1 MDIEQKQKK
10 NSPLFIIILGALT
23 AIGALSIDMFLPGL
37 PELKNDF
44 NTTTA
49 NAQLTLSLFMIGLGL
64 GNLIVGPI
72 SDSIG
77 RKKPLVISMIIFA
90 LASLGIVF
98 VENIWI
104 MVFLRFIQG
113 FTGGAGAV
121 ISRAIASDMYRGNEL
136 TKFLAL
142 LMLVNGVAPVIAPA
156 LGGLILSFAVWR
168 MVFVILTLFG
178 VLMVLGS
185 LFKVPESLSV
195 ENRDSSGVNVIF
207 SNFKSLLT
215 TPRFVLPMLIQGVT
229 FIMLFSYISAS
240 PFLVQKIYGVSP
252 LHFSWMFA
260 GVGITLIIASQIAGK
275 LVDYFHPQVL
285 LRAFTIIQIFGVVIV
300 SLTLI
305 NHWHFALLVIGF
317 IVLVA
322 PVTGVATLGFSIAM
336 EERTT
341 GSGSASS
348 LLGLL
353 QSLLGG
359 LVTPLVNLKGEYNS
373 MPYIIIISLTAILL
387 IILQLLNIKAVSYT
401 HLTLPTKA

>member
-64 GNLIVGPI
+64 GNLFVGPI

-104 MVFLRFIQG
+104 MVFLRFVQG

-195 ENRDSSGVNVIF
+195 KNRDSSGVNVIF

-285 LRAFTIIQIFGVVIV
+285 LRAFTIIQIIGVVIV

-322 PVTGVATLGFSIAM
+322 PV
-336 EERTT
+336 TT

-359 LVTPLVNLKGEYNS
+359 LVTPLVNLKGEYNI

-387 IILQLLNIKAVSYT
+387 IILQLLNIKVFK
-401 HLTLPTKA
+401 HDKV

>member
-1 MDIEQKQKK
+1 MDIEQNQRKH
-10 NSPLFIIILGALT
+10 SPLFIIILGALT

-64 GNLIVGPI
+64 GNLFVGPI
-72 SDSIG
+72 SDSMG
-77 RKKPLVISMIIFA
+77 RKKPLVISMVVFA

-98 VENIWI
+98 VENIWV
-104 MVFLRFIQG
+104 MVFLRFVQG

-121 ISRAIASDMYRGNEL
+121 ISRAVTSDMYRGNEL

-168 MVFVILTLFG
+168 MVFVILTIFG

-185 LFKVPESLSV
+185 VFKVPESLSV
-195 ENRDSSGVNVIF
+195 AQRDSSGVKVIF

-260 GVGITLIIASQIAGK
+260 GIGITLIIASQIAGK
-275 LVDYFHPQVL
+275 LVDYFHPQTL
-285 LRAFTIIQIFGVVIV
+285 LRAFTAVQILGVVIV
-300 SLTLI
+300 SLTLL

-387 IILQLLNIKAVSYT
+387 IILQLLNIKVFK
-401 HLTLPTKA
+401 HDKV

>member
-64 GNLIVGPI
+64 GNLFVGPI

-104 MVFLRFIQG
+104 MVFLRFVQG

-168 MVFVILTLFG
+168 MV
-178 VLMVLGS
+178 
-185 LFKVPESLSV
+185 LS
-195 ENRDSSGVNVIF
+195 F
-207 SNFKSLLT
+207 
-215 TPRFVLPMLIQGVT
+215 
-229 FIMLFSYISAS
+229 
-240 PFLVQKIYGVSP
+240 
-252 LHFSWMFA
+252 
-260 GVGITLIIASQIAGK
+260 
-275 LVDYFHPQVL
+275 
-285 LRAFTIIQIFGVVIV
+285 
-300 SLTLI
+300 
-305 NHWHFALLVIGF
+305 
-317 IVLVA
+317 
-322 PVTGVATLGFSIAM
+322 
-336 EERTT
+336 
-341 GSGSASS
+341 
-348 LLGLL
+348 
-353 QSLLGG
+353 
-359 LVTPLVNLKGEYNS
+359 
-373 MPYIIIISLTAILL
+373 
-387 IILQLLNIKAVSYT
+387 
-401 HLTLPTKA
+401 

>member
-64 GNLIVGPI
+64 GNLFVGPI

-104 MVFLRFIQG
+104 MVFLRFVQG

-195 ENRDSSGVNVIF
+195 KNRDSSGVNVIF

-285 LRAFTIIQIFGVVIV
+285 LRAFTIIQIIGVVIV

-387 IILQLLNIKAVSYT
+387 IILQLLNIKVFK
-401 HLTLPTKA
+401 HDKG